1 MAGTIYESLWVAPK
15 SMGGTNVAP
24 GWHKRRTKRQVDGT
38 IYAVDGNIY
47 GCEVLTTD
55 CRFMA
60 GTKSTIYARWM
71 APFTRDGW
79 HHLRMRRYF
88 IEVRVFS

>member
-1 MAGTIYESLWVAPK
+1 MPCEVLTTDCR
-15 SMGGTNVAP
+15 SMGGTKVG
-24 GWHKRRTKRQVDGT
+24 GWHKRRTKRQMDGT

-60 GTKSTIYARWM
+60 GTKSTWL
-71 APFTRDGW
+71 APKVHGW
-79 HHLRMRRYF
+79 HHLRMRAMDGT
-88 IEVRVFS
+88 I

>member
-1 MAGTIYESLWVAPK
+1 
-15 SMGGTNVAP
+15 MGGTKIY
-24 GWHKRRTKRQVDGT
+24 GWHKRSTKRQMDGT

-60 GTKSTIYARWM
+60 GTKSTWL
-71 APFTRDGW
+71 APKVHGW

>member
-60 GTKSTIYARWM
+60 GTKSN
-71 APFTRDGW
+71 GW
-79 HHLRMRRYF
+79 HQKYDLRAVDGTVYA
-88 IEVRVFS
+88 

>member
-1 MAGTIYESLWVAPK
+1 
-15 SMGGTNVAP
+15 MGGTKIY
-24 GWHKRRTKRQVDGT
+24 GWHKRRTKRQMDGT

-60 GTKSTIYARWM
+60 GTKSTWL
-71 APFTRDGW
+71 APFTGGSIYGHR
-79 HHLRMRRYF
+79 LRAPF
-88 IEVRVFS
+88 

>member
-24 GWHKRRTKRQVDGT
+24 GWHKRRTKRQVDGA

>member
-60 GTKSTIYARWM
+60 GTKSTWL
-71 APFTRDGW
+71 APKVRFTRGGW
-79 HHLRMRRYF
+79 HRLRVMDGT
-88 IEVRVFS
+88 I

>member
-1 MAGTIYESLWVAPK
+1 
-15 SMGGTNVAP
+15 MGGTKIY
-24 GWHKRRTKRQVDGT
+24 GWHKRRTKRQMDGT

-60 GTKSTIYARWM
+60 GTKSTWLAPFTGGSIYGHHFRMRAMDGTILGCARWM
-71 APFTRDGW
+71 APF
-79 HHLRMRRYF
+79 
-88 IEVRVFS
+88 